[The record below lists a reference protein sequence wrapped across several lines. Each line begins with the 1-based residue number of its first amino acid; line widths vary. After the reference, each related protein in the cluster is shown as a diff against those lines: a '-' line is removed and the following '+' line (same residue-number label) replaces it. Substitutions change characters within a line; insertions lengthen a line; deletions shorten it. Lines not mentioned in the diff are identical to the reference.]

1 MSTVRTAP
9 AKASTDPE
17 TRVGHSFKAAVG
29 SLRRLRGR
37 ETQQPGHLSYAQ
49 YGLLFGLADQPELSA
64 SRLACIA
71 DLAPGTVTEMLDH
84 LETGGLVQRTRSV
97 LDKRVVLVTLTEQG
111 RERVE
116 RRRTELEVRWQDALA
131 GFSDGDLL
139 TASAVLDRLAEMFD
153 AYEGD

>member
-1 MSTVRTAP
+1 MTTLRTPP
-9 AKASTDPE
+9 AASTDPQ
-17 TRVGHSFKAAVG
+17 TRLGQSFKAAIG

-37 ETQQPGHLSYAQ
+37 ETREPGRLSYAQ

-84 LETGGLVQRTRSV
+84 LEDGGLVQRTRSAR
-97 LDKRVVLVTLTEQG
+97 DKRVVLVTLTDQG

-116 RRRTELEVRWQDALA
+116 RRRTELEGGWQGALA
-131 GFSDGDLL
+131 GFTDGELL

-153 AYEGD
+153 AYEGEE